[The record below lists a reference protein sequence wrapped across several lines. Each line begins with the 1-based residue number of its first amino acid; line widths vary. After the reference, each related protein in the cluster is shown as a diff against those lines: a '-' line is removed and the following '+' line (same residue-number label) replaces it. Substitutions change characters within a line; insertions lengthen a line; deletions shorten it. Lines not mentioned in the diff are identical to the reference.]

1 MLFLRISLTS
11 SIYFLGTPES
21 VIINTLPFVFNGV
34 KRFTFVKAFFAITTL
49 YWVAPLPTLIT
60 LAIILN

>member
-1 MLFLRISLTS
+1 M
-11 SIYFLGTPES
+11 GTPES